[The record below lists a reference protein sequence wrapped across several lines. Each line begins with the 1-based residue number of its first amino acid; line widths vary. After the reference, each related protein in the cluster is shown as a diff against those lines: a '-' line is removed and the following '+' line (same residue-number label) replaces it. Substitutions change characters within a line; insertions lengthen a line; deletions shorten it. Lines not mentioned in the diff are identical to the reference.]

1 MMKHVWVLILAIG
14 ISSLIAAV
22 VYNAIP
28 KTAFVDNQELFNAF
42 QGRKELENKLEQ
54 ASNAQKATL
63 DSLGLQI
70 QALQQQSS
78 IDDLGKQRLSQMMQ
92 RYQQMNQ
99 EYQGYYQYKSQEYTE
114 AIWKQISQYAIEYG
128 QAHGYDYIFGIAGS
142 GSLMYG
148 KPHYDITEEV
158 LNYINQKYEGN

>member
-1 MMKHVWVLILAIG
+1 MKHIGVLILAIG

-28 KTAFVDNQELFNAF
+28 KTAFVDNQQLFDAF

-78 IDDLGKQRLSQMMQ
+78 IDDLSKQRLSQMMQ
-92 RYQQMNQ
+92 RYQQLNQ

-114 AIWKQISQYAIEYG
+114 AIWKQISQYALEYG
-128 QAHGYDYIFGIAGS
+128 QTHGYDYVFGIAGS